1 MIVGCS
7 NQFSMFP
14 KIKIKVNISINTDV
28 NREIIPIKMDNID
41 ETSSSLSKKRKRK
54 TTTKQSVSDLN
65 QVKHSNRMKIY
76 KAIITKVLEE
86 IKEDNNN
93 TMKTSLRLIIE
104 LMMSSITKFIL
115 VELIQRRI
123 ILLLNLQEIPKYFSN
138 LKKNLDLNFKNI

>member
-1 MIVGCS
+1 
-7 NQFSMFP
+7 
-14 KIKIKVNISINTDV
+14 
-28 NREIIPIKMDNID
+28 
-41 ETSSSLSKKRKRK
+41 
-54 TTTKQSVSDLN
+54 
-65 QVKHSNRMKIY
+65 MKIY

>member
-1 MIVGCS
+1 
-7 NQFSMFP
+7 
-14 KIKIKVNISINTDV
+14 
-28 NREIIPIKMDNID
+28 MDNID

-123 ILLLNLQEIPKYFSN
+123 IHS
-138 LKKNLDLNFKNI
+138 